1 MEAIRRFGQ
10 FAGIFAVL
18 VVFASFCGCAGL
30 TGPTYGPG
38 EMDTSSGERSVTGEQ
53 TPEPIYHDFED
64 VLIPLELVVDKKN
77 SFVYHAPGF
86 KAGIVSLSGR
96 VEVNSLIRF
105 FENQMAK
112 DNWRLMS
119 VFKAPRTIMF
129 FNKPNRSCIIIIS
142 EKQFKTEVDVC
153 VVPTMEE
160 EEAALL
166 K

>member
-1 MEAIRRFGQ
+1 MEVKRRFGQ
-10 FAGIFAVL
+10 FAGVFAVL

-38 EMDTSSGERSVTGEQ
+38 DMDTSSGQRSETGEE

-64 VLIPLELVVDKKN
+64 VLLPLELQVDKGK

-86 KAGIVSLSGR
+86 KAGIISLSGR
-96 VEVNSLIRF
+96 VEAESVMTF

-129 FNKPNRSCIIIIS
+129 FNKPNRNCVIIIS

-160 EEAALL
+160 EEASLL